1 MVFKENNNIQ
11 MKIMLLYYVAKC
23 EWLAWKT
30 ESGIEVKNLEGSSS
44 RDSEWYVNGNK
55 KQAYEWITGEKFGK
69 CSNKFCFDDAC
80 DTAHVIVKGSGRV
93 GLVPLCKSCNNPYK
107 RFWFKLRIGSLIV
120 PLLRVLTPHPN
131 SCVYNPRNDKDFGF
145 ADNPQTN
152 ILYLKKRIYT

>member
-1 MVFKENNNIQ
+1 

-93 GLVPLCKSCNNPYK
+93 GLVPLCKSCNNPHK
-107 RFWFKLRIGSLIV
+107 LSWFKLRKGSLIV